1 MARSLLLRARMRLT
15 PLVAW
20 LLLIV
25 LTPLAS
31 FAQETEPPDGARI
44 AAAQVSGF
52 DITRLSPGLQ
62 EDINK
67 LVATPLNR
75 QLLRDLAARIEGE
88 QPRYIAAVRTA
99 QEPDG
104 SARVTFVVARIREQG
119 RDTDINSKYTVS
131 HVELRGV
138 QERDLSP
145 ELQKDLH
152 ALADKPFD
160 SDAADQI
167 ATRLR
172 SEFPAY
178 QVERRMSRGGQ
189 PGRVTLIYILRMPE
203 WARWLRFEPIDANAL
218 FHSDQGWGA
227 VLPLAI
233 SSRDV
238 LISPRVA
245 WDNADDLIEEYSG
258 FALRVESRRL
268 GSERVGV
275 FFEWATYDQDWRD
288 ATLAALPFN
297 PQVPGLYRN
306 RMSVTPLLKF
316 AFTPQIS
323 VAGGVDVTELDP
335 LIELDDAPLPSLM
348 ANVAIGSVRY
358 KQQWGESSRPAHE
371 AGATFTVRA
380 ATTALES
387 DFTYERYLGEGDY
400 RFRRG
405 KHSLLLSARAG
416 RISGTA
422 PLFERFSLGDTRTL
436 RGWDKY
442 DISPVGG
449 DRMFHTSG
457 EYSIHDLSLFL
468 DAGSVWDAGTEKKIR
483 FSTGVSFS
491 PGPLFFTVGFPINT
505 DEFRAVFAMGFRFGI
520 GSTSVRK
527 N

>member
-1 MARSLLLRARMRLT
+1 MTFTAPRALLLLVVLLCAPAWAR
-15 PLVAW
+15 
-20 LLLIV
+20 
-25 LTPLAS
+25 
-31 FAQETEPPDGARI
+31 AQETEPPDGARI
-44 AAAQVSGF
+44 SSVHVTGLEL
-52 DITRLSPGLQ
+52 RWLSPGLN
-62 EDINK
+62 ESIEK
-67 LVATPLNR
+67 LSGTPLNR
-75 QLLRDLAARIEGE
+75 VALRELAARLEAE
-88 QPRYIAAVRTA
+88 QPRYVTAVRLA

-104 SARVTFVVARIREQG
+104 SARVTFVAARIHEQG
-119 RDTDINSKYTVS
+119 RDTDINSKYVVS

-145 ELQKDLH
+145 DLRKDLQ

-189 PGRVTLIYILRMPE
+189 RGRVTLIYILRVPE
-203 WARWLRFEPIDANAL
+203 WARWLRFEPFDGNAL

-227 VLPLAI
+227 EMPLVINAGDI
-233 SSRDV
+233 F
-238 LISPRVA
+238 ISPVIA
-245 WDNADDLIEEYSG
+245 WDNADALIEEYSG

-268 GSERVGV
+268 GSERVGM
-275 FFEWATYDQDWRD
+275 FFEWATFDQDWRD

-297 PQVPGLYRN
+297 PQVPPLYRN
-306 RMSVTPLLKF
+306 RMSFTPLLKF
-316 AFTPQIS
+316 AFTRQVSI
-323 VAGGVDVTELDP
+323 AGGVGITELDP
-335 LIELDDAPLPSLM
+335 LIEEIPLPSQM
-348 ANVAIGSVRY
+348 ANVAIGAVRY

-387 DFTYERYLGEGDY
+387 DFTYERYVADGDY
-400 RFRRG
+400 RFQRG
-405 KHSLLLSARAG
+405 KHGVLLSSMAG
-416 RISGTA
+416 SISGAA
-422 PLFERFSLGDTRTL
+422 PLFERFSLGDSRTL

-449 DRMFHTSG
+449 DRMFHTSA
-457 EYSIHDLSLFL
+457 EYSIRALSLFL
-468 DAGSVWDAGTEKKIR
+468 DAGSVWDAGTQKKVR

-491 PGPLFFTVGFPINT
+491 PGPVFFTLGFPINT
-505 DEFRAVFAMGFRFGI
+505 DEFRAVFTMGFRAGI
-520 GSTSVRK
+520 SSTGVRK